1 MPLRHTDMRYRA
13 KTGVSMQVRGEIIP
27 GTGRIRRVLPA
38 ATSEVVP
45 EARLSRL
52 ALGRLRVLRW
62 SESHGGAVR
71 ATCERFGLSTST
83 FLTWRRRYQAGG
95 AGALEDRSH
104 RPHRVRQ
111 PTWNVEL
118 EEAVRR
124 LRVAFP
130 RWGKDKLVPLL
141 RDQGCQTSASM
152 VGRILVRLQAQGRLR
167 AATLR
172 DPCIV
177 RRQRPRPHAVRKPKS
192 YLPALPG
199 DLVQVDSADVRPAYG
214 VHYKHFSAR
223 DVVCKWDV
231 LDVFDRATASAAAR
245 FLEALIARSP
255 YPVRA
260 IQVDGGSE
268 FKAEFEQLCQDRGI
282 QLFVLPPRS
291 PKLNGGG
298 ERAQRTHKE
307 EFYELVDLPPTI
319 GELRRKLLRHEEI
332 YNTVRPHQTLGQ
344 RTPWAWLQDHQ
355 NQKTDWN
362 PEAAA
367 RFPNPY
373 RNPITERRPP

>member
-1 MPLRHTDMRYRA
+1 MRYRA

-27 GTGRIRRVLPA
+27 GAGRIRRALPK
-38 ATSEVVP
+38 ATGEVRV
-45 EARLSRL
+45 EARLSRA

-62 SESHGGAVR
+62 SEAHGGAVR
-71 ATCERFGLSTST
+71 ATCQRFGLSTST
-83 FLTWRRRYQAGG
+83 FLLWRGRYRTGG
-95 AGALEDRSH
+95 PTALEEWTR
-104 RPHRVRQ
+104 RPRRVRR
-111 PTWNVEL
+111 PTWDRDL
-118 EEAVRR
+118 EEAVRV

-141 RDQGCQTSASM
+141 AHEGRHVSASM
-152 VGRILVRLQAQGRLR
+152 VGRILRQLKEQGRLR
-167 AATLR
+167 EASLR

-177 RRQRPRPHAVRKPKS
+177 RQRRPRPHAVRKPKS
-192 YLPALPG
+192 YLPCAPG
-199 DLVQVDSADVRPAYG
+199 DLVQVDSSDVRPTNG

-245 FLEALIARSP
+245 FLEALIRRSP
-255 YPVRA
+255 YQVRA

-268 FKAEFEQLCQDRGI
+268 FKADFERLCQERSI

-291 PKLNGGG
+291 PKLNGGV

-344 RTPWAWLQDHQ
+344 RTPWAWLQEHQ
-355 NQKTDWN
+355 KQKTDCS
-362 PEAAA
+362 PEASA

-373 RNPITERRPP
+373 RQTTT